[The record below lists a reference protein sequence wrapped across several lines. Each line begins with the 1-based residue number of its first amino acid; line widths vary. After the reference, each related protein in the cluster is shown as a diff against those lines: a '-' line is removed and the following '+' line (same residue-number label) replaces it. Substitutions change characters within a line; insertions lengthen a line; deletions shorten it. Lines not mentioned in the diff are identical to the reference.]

1 MNWNATCLY
10 IFFLIKLNNF
20 LILNTFVKTVL
31 LTIENKMMFNY
42 DLVNEVVLMTGL
54 SFSLLFDTQTTGKR
68 IQIPIHALLLK
79 CLIHESRVL
88 I

>member
-20 LILNTFVKTVL
+20 QILNTFVKTVL

-54 SFSLLFDTQTTGKR
+54 SLSLLFDTQTTGKR
-68 IQIPIHALLLK
+68 IQIPIQALLLK